1 MWWAPGWAA
10 LEKESVHVERKNA
23 EAGVKVLVHAAAS
36 VGAQVLCHQELPMCL
51 AARHVRPHG
60 DVEDVTA
67 CSVGQVELLLVAQ
80 GVSLVP
86 EKVQKVGETGVVLL
100 KKKRYRKVISVTSGG
115 KGEKQLSF
123 YAKFINII

>member
-1 MWWAPGWAA
+1 
-10 LEKESVHVERKNA
+10 
-23 EAGVKVLVHAAAS
+23 
-36 VGAQVLCHQELPMCL
+36 MCL

-86 EKVQKVGETGVVLL
+86 EKVQKVGESGVVLL

-115 KGEKQLSF
+115 KNKTTIFLCKVHKYYLKPSHIGVYLLD
-123 YAKFINII
+123 